1 MADANDTS
9 TELSSRPEEK
19 LAQLIETQRKKL
31 LQAHAIST
39 CLREVLLYAEGDDAV
54 VYAEAA
60 NAVAQLTNEVAE
72 GLDSVRLQPLF
83 GAIRLERA
91 YQLPPERG
99 LSLGADDDS
108 SVREPTGPS
117 YVC

>member
-9 TELSSRPEEK
+9 SESSNRSEQN
-19 LAQLIETQRKKL
+19 LAQSIEMQRTKL
-31 LQAHAIST
+31 LQAHAIMI

-54 VYAEAA
+54 IYAEAA
-60 NAVAQLTNEVAE
+60 NAAAVLASDVAE

-83 GAIRLERA
+83 GALRLERA
-91 YQLPPERG
+91 YQPVPERG
-99 LSLGADDDS
+99 LSLGKDDGS
-108 SVREPTGPS
+108 SVKEPAGRQ

>member
-1 MADANDTS
+1 MADTNDTS
-9 TELSSRPEEK
+9 SEVPSRPEEK
-19 LAQLIETQRKKL
+19 LAQLIEMQRKKL
-31 LQAHAIST
+31 MQANAIMI

-54 VYAEAA
+54 AYAEAA
-60 NAVAQLTNEVAE
+60 STAAQLTNEVAE
-72 GLDSVRLQPLF
+72 ELDSVRLQPLF

-91 YQLPPERG
+91 YRPRPERG

-108 SVREPTGPS
+108 SVKEPASPP